1 MVENYADRVTALGG
15 KQPVTAKQR
24 EQLFLE
30 SMERMAEPYT
40 KKQRT
45 EEILDLNLTIEDMMK
60 NAKYIYLTF
69 EEIWTGLNVLATNVV
84 KGFDIRADDP
94 AIAEQAKAWCEKV
107 GINEVKLKKMV
118 LGAYIFGAGMIEFTP
133 ELCLVRDKSEF
144 QIELDQQNEI
154 QRISQAGNEKGDLPI
169 ERFKFLVINSL
180 FDGDIHGI
188 SSILPMFNTAYDMQ
202 RIREVNRIMNDIY
215 RAPTWII
222 ESPVN
227 APAEQRRQVATTL
240 KNRPPDADYVLPP
253 GYKVVVI
260 NSGMQ
265 QFRGDALFDEITTR
279 FWIGMKFP
287 KQLLV
292 PEGDTT
298 QSRQNVDFI
307 IANAIKPDQLP
318 LKVFIEGLI
327 QEATGLDIKV
337 IFEQSSIFDAQQK
350 ANLIATVQ
358 NLINTQSMLMMYH
371 GEEPKMKAI
380 FDNLVEE
387 LHELVTGGI
396 A

>member
-1 MVENYADRVTALGG
+1 MVVNYANRITALGG
-15 KQPVTAKQR
+15 NKPVSGKER

-30 SMERMAEPYT
+30 SMERLSEPYT

-45 EEILDLNLTIEDMMK
+45 EEILDLKLTTEQMMK

-69 EEIWTGLNVLATNVV
+69 EEVWTGLNVLATNVV

-94 AIAEQAKAWCEKV
+94 QIAQEAKAWCEKV
-107 GINEVKLKKMV
+107 GLNEVKLKRLV
-118 LGAYIFGAGMIEFTP
+118 LGAYIFGAGMVEFTP
-133 ELCLVRDKSEF
+133 DLFLIRDKSEF

-154 QRISQAGNEKGDLPI
+154 ERITQAGNEKGDLPI

-188 SSILPMFNTAYDMQ
+188 SAILPMFNTAFDMQ

-227 APAEQRRQVATTL
+227 APAEQRRQVANAL
-240 KNRPPDADYVLPP
+240 RNRPPDADYVLPP

-260 NSGMQ
+260 NAGMQ
-265 QFRGDALFDEITTR
+265 QFRGDALFDEITSR

-318 LKVFIEGLI
+318 VKVFIEGLI
-327 QEATGLDIKV
+327 QEATGLDVNV

-358 NLINTQSMLMMYH
+358 NLIISQSQIVYYH
-371 GEEPKMKAI
+371 GDNPKVHAI
-380 FDNLVEE
+380 MENLIEE
-387 LHELVTGGI
+387 LHEMVVGGI
-396 A
+396 S